1 MVPWRPGCP
10 ASGRRVARVFR
21 VDRQGDEAHRGW
33 GPRKPPALGTGGRR
47 HPRRPLRP
55 GPPDD
60 VRVPPPAERLPPKNR
75 ILPLAPWCVAPNT
88 PTIRLNRST
97 RLKPDTPPYSQV
109 GGGMHAETL
118 SAAHSG
124 KIGHQPPGVRSRT
137 PGQGR
142 CRSILVDVPT
152 PVSANPYW

>member
-33 GPRKPPALGTGGRR
+33 RRRKTPDFGTGGRQ
-47 HPRRPLRP
+47 HPRRRLRT
-55 GPPDD
+55 GTPDD
-60 VRVPPPAERLPPKNR
+60 VRVRTPAERLPPKNQ
-75 ILPLAPWCVAPNT
+75 ILPLTAWCVGPDI

-118 SAAHSG
+118 S
-124 KIGHQPPGVRSRT
+124 
-137 PGQGR
+137 
-142 CRSILVDVPT
+142 
-152 PVSANPYW
+152 